1 LRLKTFF
8 KVRVVREQIA
18 AQAKMPAT
26 RLVNGAPDRTAAPF
40 RMADRSARPPCSEDS
55 PAAGSLPARRPED
68 RRLGFRRSVALVMP
82 QAAQHCGITRAMRD
96 MTRGLLSKHAS
107 FQEAF
112 LKYGG
117 TVIFLPH

>member
-1 LRLKTFF
+1 
-8 KVRVVREQIA
+8 
-18 AQAKMPAT
+18 MPAR
-26 RLVNGAPDRTAAPF
+26 RLVNVSPSGKAPQIDPRTDAIHPIHFDAAWPIAV
-40 RMADRSARPPCSEDS
+40 RGRPALRPA
-55 PAAGSLPARRPED
+55 PAAGCANAWGAED

-96 MTRGLLSKHAS
+96 MTRDLLSKPAS